1 MRKLTT
7 AVAIVVAS
15 VTVAAAASAGGE
27 AAKQRVAIQGQGS
40 VFTLQPLGDGGLQSD
55 RGSSSFCCWTTRSV
69 VRDGQAVD
77 ITTGPQMTL
86 VGRHGTLVARNR
98 MEWLAVS
105 GGYSLFTG
113 TWEVVR
119 GTGDYA
125 GVTGGGRVAGVE
137 LPNGVVKWRREGL
150 LAPR

>member
-1 MRKLTT
+1 MRKLT
-7 AVAIVVAS
+7 AALAVVAAS
-15 VTVAAAASAGGE
+15 ATLAAVASAGGE

-40 VFTLQPLGDGGLQSD
+40 GFTLQPLGDGALRSD
-55 RGSSSFCCWTTRSV
+55 RGTSSFCCWTTRSV

-77 ITTGPQMTL
+77 ITTGPEMTL

-98 MEWLAVS
+98 MEWLTVS
-105 GGYSLFTG
+105 DGYYLFTG
-113 TWEVVR
+113 TWKVVR